1 VQDNSDDEVATFV
14 ATVSDKKKRQVR
26 SWFLDTGW
34 SSHMID
40 HKKLGNEV

>member
-1 VQDNSDDEVATFV
+1 VQDNFDDEVATFV
-14 ATVSDKKKRQVR
+14 ATVSDKKRQVR

-40 HKKLGNEV
+40 HKN